1 MHAITKLNAAIRSS
15 RRRTQAGPS
24 QNAEKLAQ
32 QTGVTAKRKQPAERT
47 STAQQRFIDR
57 DDTCVCLNGVPGD
70 G

>member
-1 MHAITKLNAAIRSS
+1 
-15 RRRTQAGPS
+15 
-24 QNAEKLAQ
+24 LAQ